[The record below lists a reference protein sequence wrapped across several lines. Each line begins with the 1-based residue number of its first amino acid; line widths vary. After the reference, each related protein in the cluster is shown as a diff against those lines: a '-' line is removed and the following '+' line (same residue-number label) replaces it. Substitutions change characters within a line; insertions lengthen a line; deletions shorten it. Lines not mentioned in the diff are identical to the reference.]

1 MKINNLIQL
10 EPSEI
15 SERFSKSSGPGGQ
28 HINKVDTKV
37 ELRFFA
43 MKSPSLSKSV
53 KDRLK
58 VIAGNKWT
66 LNGVIVI
73 TAEKHRS
80 QSKNRELAK
89 SKLVDLILKALE
101 KPVYR
106 LQTRPS
112 KLVRIRRSNEK
123 QKRSKIKACLLYTS
137 PSPRDV
143 EESRMPSSA

>member
-15 SERFSKSSGPGGQ
+15 TERFSKSSGPGGQ

-37 ELRFFA
+37 ELRFSA
-43 MKSPSLSKSV
+43 MKSPNLSQSV

-58 VIAGNKWT
+58 VIAGNKW
-66 LNGVIVI
+66 NQKGEIVI

-80 QSKNRELAK
+80 QSRNRELAK
-89 SKLVDLILKALE
+89 SKLVSLILNAIE

-106 LQTRPS
+106 LKTMPS
-112 KLVRIRRSNEK
+112 KLVKVRRSDEK
-123 QKRSKIKACLLYTS
+123 QRRSKIKAMRGRV
-137 PSPRDV
+137 RDDQN
-143 EESRMPSSA
+143 

>member
-43 MKSPSLSKSV
+43 KRSPNLSETI

-58 VIAGNKWT
+58 VIAGNRWT
-66 LNGVIVI
+66 LKGEIII
-73 TAEKHRS
+73 TAEKYRS
-80 QSKNRELAK
+80 QAKNRELAR
-89 SKLVDLILKALE
+89 SKLVRLILKALE
-101 KPVYR
+101 KPINR
-106 LQTRPS
+106 LKTKPS
-112 KLVRIRRSNEK
+112 KAIRLRRSNEK
-123 QKRSKIKACLLYTS
+123 QNRSKIKAMRGRVQYRKS
-137 PSPRDV
+137 EDSQI
-143 EESRMPSSA
+143 

>member
-10 EPSEI
+10 ETNEI
-15 SERFSKSSGPGGQ
+15 TEKFSKSSGPGGQ

-43 MKSPSLSKSV
+43 MKSPNLSKSV

-66 LNGVIVI
+66 LNGEIVI
-73 TAEKHRS
+73 TAEKYRS
-80 QSKNRELAK
+80 QSRNRELAK
-89 SKLVDLILKALE
+89 SKLISLIIEALE

-106 LQTRPS
+106 LKTSPS
-112 KLVRIRRSNEK
+112 NVVRVRRSNEK
-123 QKRSKIKACLLYTS
+123 QKRSKIKAMRG
-137 PSPRDV
+137 PVKDDQN
-143 EESRMPSSA
+143 

>member
-15 SERFSKSSGPGGQ
+15 TERFSKSSGPGGQ

-43 MKSPSLSKSV
+43 MKSPNLSYSV
-53 KDRLK
+53 NNRLK
-58 VIAGNKWT
+58 EIAGNKWT
-66 LNGVIVI
+66 VNGEILI
-73 TAEKHRS
+73 IAQKYRS

-89 SKLVDLILKALE
+89 SKLVFLILEALK

-106 LQTRPS
+106 LETRPS
-112 KLVRIRRSNEK
+112 KAVKVRRSNEK
-123 QKRSKIKACLLYTS
+123 QKRSKIKAMRS
-137 PSPRDV
+137 RIRDDQN
-143 EESRMPSSA
+143 

>member
-15 SERFSKSSGPGGQ
+15 TERFSKSSGPGGQ

-37 ELRFFA
+37 ELRFSA
-43 MKSPSLSKSV
+43 TKSPNLSQSV

-66 LNGVIVI
+66 QKGEIVI
-73 TAEKHRS
+73 TAEKYRS
-80 QSKNRELAK
+80 QFRNRELAK
-89 SKLVDLILKALE
+89 SKLVSLILKALE

-106 LQTRPS
+106 LKTRPS
-112 KLVRIRRSNEK
+112 KLVKVRRSNEK
-123 QKRSKIKACLLYTS
+123 QKRSKIKAMRGRV
-137 PSPRDV
+137 RDDQN
-143 EESRMPSSA
+143 